1 MKIRYWFS
9 LACQIII
16 IRSYFHIQ
24 TRSGSLIFCERFFL
38 HENYRRAYFLRL
50 NSWLAHFPCELL
62 PYRKNASLK
71 KNMNLAES
79 FLATHTLKMWTLRKR
94 PRTLSIDTRSG
105 QHGSFEQE

>member
-24 TRSGSLIFCERFFL
+24 TRSGSLIFCERFFM
-38 HENYRRAYFLRL
+38 HVNYRRAYFLRL

-62 PYRKNASLK
+62 PYRKNTILK
-71 KNMNLAES
+71 NRNLASCEY
-79 FLATHTLKMWTLRKR
+79 FGHTHAKNLDAEKTAA
-94 PRTLSIDTRSG
+94 DTQYR
-105 QHGSFEQE
+105 H